1 MAQPEIAAN
10 KTKALRIGQR
20 LMVGAKSFGKGVRNS
35 VDTSQQVITQSARKI
50 KTDQK
55 IINTENKKQQRFEE
69 AVREETERRQKSLTK
84 GAYGIG
90 SPTKKLTEK
99 VVVDPMKAIWNIIA
113 AWAIKNLPTIV
124 DEVRKFVKKLR
135 IVIAAINNAI
145 SATGNLFKGWLSYG
159 QAWLRNMV
167 TFDWGDSTGRLED
180 AQTEIDDSYDEL
192 TASWDTIYNVWGKEE
207 EELDKMLTWLDSGKT
222 VKQAIDAITQ
232 GIPMPQTPA
241 FGNGSRNDGD
251 DSGGGGSGISMS
263 ADEQQLTESL
273 IAGEEGVKTKAY
285 QDSEGIWTIGYGQ
298 TRINGRPVRPGDTI
312 TKAQALSGFRGALAE
327 HQQRAINQLGEERW
341 SQLDAR
347 SRAVLTS
354 ITYNYGSI
362 PSRILPAAKTGSA
375 EDIATAMNSLYGDN
389 DGDLRGR
396 REREQSILR
405 GNLQGDSGNAV
416 RLDKDFMSGGQFAGS
431 GTGPL
436 VMGSG
441 DSGGNQS
448 SSGSI
453 SSSGGTTNTSAM
465 KKGDMVGG
473 FRVSSAFGRRNSP
486 TAGASSNHGG
496 LDVATPQGTYLAFD
510 VDVEIMFAGSAGG
523 YGYVIDAWS
532 ASLGIQFRCA
542 HMSVLMCNP
551 GQKVRAGTAVG
562 RTGGAVGSRGAGTST
577 GPHLHFEVSN
587 QKGSAN
593 YGGSNSASML
603 ARYAK
608 HLILSSSKPQ
618 PQSLRPATVSSSS
631 QQNANQL
638 NSSASS
644 RRTNGRR
651 TDQKIILIKEN
662 TIIK

>member
-1 MAQPEIAAN
+1 MAQPQIAAN

-20 LMVGAKSFGKGVRNS
+20 LMTGAKSFGKGVRNS

-50 KTDQK
+50 KSDQK
-55 IINTENKKQQRFEE
+55 RINTENRKQQRFEE

-84 GAYGIG
+84 GAYGVG
-90 SPTKKLTEK
+90 SAAKKLTEK

-124 DEVRKFVKKLR
+124 DEVRKFVKKVR
-135 IVIAAINNAI
+135 IVIAAINNAFR
-145 SATGNLFKGWLSYG
+145 ATGNLFKGWLSYG
-159 QAWLRNMV
+159 QAWLTNMV

-180 AQTEIDDSYDEL
+180 AQAEIDNSYDEL
-192 TASWDTIYNVWGKEE
+192 DASWNTIYNVWGKEE

-222 VKQAIDAITQ
+222 VKQATDAITQ
-232 GIPMPQTPA
+232 GIPLPQTPA
-241 FGNGSRNDGD
+241 FGDGSRE
-251 DSGGGGSGISMS
+251 GGGGYGGSGIQMS

-273 IAGEEGVKTKAY
+273 IAGEEGVRTKAY

-298 TRINGRPVRPGDTI
+298 TRINGRAVKPSDTI

-362 PSRILPAAKTGSA
+362 PGRVLPAAKTGNA
-375 EDIATAMNSLYGDN
+375 EDIAVAMNSLYGDN
-389 DGDLRGR
+389 RGVLKGR
-396 REREQSILR
+396 RQREQSILR
-405 GNLQGDSGNAV
+405 GGTSSY
-416 RLDKDFMSGGQFAGS
+416 LDKDFMAGGQFAGS

-436 VMGSG
+436 VMG
-441 DSGGNQS
+441 GGNES

-453 SSSGGTTNTSAM
+453 SSSGGTTNTTAM

-473 FRVSSAFGRRNSP
+473 FSVSSAFGRRAAP

-496 LDVATPQGTYLAFD
+496 LDIATPQGTYLAFD

-631 QQNANQL
+631 QQTANQL

>member
-1 MAQPEIAAN
+1 MAQPQIAAN

-50 KTDQK
+50 KSDQK
-55 IINTENKKQQRFEE
+55 RINAENKKQERFED

-84 GAYGIG
+84 GAYGVG
-90 SPTKKLTEK
+90 SAAKKLTEK

-124 DEVRKFVKKLR
+124 DEVRKFVKKVR
-135 IVIAAINNAI
+135 IVIAAINNAFR
-145 SATGNLFKGWLSYG
+145 ATGNLFKGWLSYG
-159 QAWLRNMV
+159 QAWLTNMV

-180 AQTEIDDSYDEL
+180 AQAEIDNSYDEL
-192 TASWDTIYNVWGKEE
+192 DASWNTIYNVWGKEE

-222 VKQAIDAITQ
+222 VKQATDAITQ
-232 GIPMPQTPA
+232 GIPLPQTPA
-241 FGNGSRNDGD
+241 FGDGSRE
-251 DSGGGGSGISMS
+251 GGGGYGGSGIQMS

-273 IAGEEGVKTKAY
+273 IAGEEGVRTKAY
-285 QDSEGIWTIGYGQ
+285 QDTGGVWTIGYGQ
-298 TRINGRPVRPGDTI
+298 TRINGRAVRPGDTI

-362 PSRILPAAKTGSA
+362 PDRVLPAAKTGNA
-375 EDIATAMNSLYGDN
+375 EDIAVAMNSLYGDN
-389 DGDLRGR
+389 KGVLKGR
-396 REREQSILR
+396 RQREQSILR
-405 GNLQGDSGNAV
+405 GGTSSY
-416 RLDKDFMSGGQFAGS
+416 LDKDFMAGGQFAGS

-436 VMGSG
+436 VMG
-441 DSGGNQS
+441 GGNES

-453 SSSGGTTNTSAM
+453 SSSGGTTNTTAL

-473 FRVSSAFGRRNSP
+473 FSVSSAFGLRSAP
-486 TAGASSNHGG
+486 TAGASSDHGG
-496 LDVATPQGTYLAFD
+496 LDIATPQGTYLAFD
-510 VDVEIMFAGSAGG
+510 VDVEIMFAGSSGG

-562 RTGGAVGSRGAGTST
+562 RTGGAAGSRGAGTST

-587 QKGSAN
+587 QKGSSN

-631 QQNANQL
+631 QQTANQL

>member
-1 MAQPEIAAN
+1 MAQPQIAAN

-50 KTDQK
+50 KSDQK
-55 IINTENKKQQRFEE
+55 RINTENRKQQRFEE

-84 GAYGIG
+84 GAYGVG
-90 SPTKKLTEK
+90 SAAKKLTEK

-124 DEVRKFVKKLR
+124 DEVRKFVKKVR
-135 IVIAAINNAI
+135 IVIAAINNAFR
-145 SATGNLFKGWLSYG
+145 ATGNLFKGWLSYG
-159 QAWLRNMV
+159 QAWLTNMV

-180 AQTEIDDSYDEL
+180 AQAEIDNSYDEL
-192 TASWDTIYNVWGKEE
+192 DASWNTIYNVWGKEE

-222 VKQAIDAITQ
+222 VKQATDAITQ
-232 GIPMPQTPA
+232 GIPLPQTPA
-241 FGNGSRNDGD
+241 FGDGSRE
-251 DSGGGGSGISMS
+251 GGGGYGGSGIQMS

-273 IAGEEGVKTKAY
+273 IAGEEGVRTKAY

-298 TRINGRPVRPGDTI
+298 TRINGRAVRPGDTI

-362 PSRILPAAKTGSA
+362 PGRVLPAAKTGNA
-375 EDIATAMNSLYGDN
+375 EDIAVAMNSLYGDN
-389 DGDLRGR
+389 RGVLKGR
-396 REREQSILR
+396 RQREQSILR
-405 GNLQGDSGNAV
+405 GGTSSY
-416 RLDKDFMSGGQFAGS
+416 LDKDFMAGGQFAGS

-436 VMGSG
+436 VMG
-441 DSGGNQS
+441 GGNES

-453 SSSGGTTNTSAM
+453 SSSGGTTNTTAM

-473 FRVSSAFGRRNSP
+473 FSVSSAFGRRAAP

-496 LDVATPQGTYLAFD
+496 LDIATPQGTYLAFD

-631 QQNANQL
+631 QQTANQL

>member
-1 MAQPEIAAN
+1 MAQPQIAAN

-50 KTDQK
+50 KSDQK
-55 IINTENKKQQRFEE
+55 RINAENKKQERFED

-84 GAYGIG
+84 GAYGVG
-90 SPTKKLTEK
+90 SAAKKLTEK
-99 VVVDPMKAIWNIIA
+99 VMVDPMKAIWNIIA
-113 AWAIKNLPTIV
+113 AWAIKNLPIIV
-124 DEVRKFVKKLR
+124 DEVRKFVKKVR
-135 IVIAAINNAI
+135 IVIAAINNAFR
-145 SATGNLFKGWLSYG
+145 ATGNLFKGWLSYG
-159 QAWLRNMV
+159 QAWLTNMV
-167 TFDWGDSTGRLED
+167 TFDWGDSTGRLEE
-180 AQTEIDDSYDEL
+180 AQAEIDNSYDEL
-192 TASWDTIYNVWGKEE
+192 DASWNTIYNVWGKEE

-222 VKQAIDAITQ
+222 VKQATDAITQ
-232 GIPMPQTPA
+232 GIPLPQTPA
-241 FGNGSRNDGD
+241 FGDGSRE
-251 DSGGGGSGISMS
+251 GGGGYGGSGIQMS

-273 IAGEEGVKTKAY
+273 IAGEEGVRTKAY

-298 TRINGRPVRPGDTI
+298 TRINGRAVKPSDTI

-362 PSRILPAAKTGSA
+362 PGRVLPAAKTGNA
-375 EDIATAMNSLYGDN
+375 EDIAVAMNSLYGDN
-389 DGDLRGR
+389 RGVLKGR
-396 REREQSILR
+396 RQREQSILR
-405 GNLQGDSGNAV
+405 GGTSSY
-416 RLDKDFMSGGQFAGS
+416 LDKDFMAGGQFAGS

-436 VMGSG
+436 VMG
-441 DSGGNQS
+441 GGNES
-448 SSGSI
+448 TSGSI
-453 SSSGGTTNTSAM
+453 SSSGGTTNTTAM
-465 KKGDMVGG
+465 KRGDMVGG
-473 FRVSSAFGRRNSP
+473 FTVSSAFGRRAAP

-496 LDVATPQGTYLAFD
+496 LDIATPQGTYLAFD

-631 QQNANQL
+631 QQTANQL

>member
-1 MAQPEIAAN
+1 MAQPQIAAN

-20 LMVGAKSFGKGVRNS
+20 LMTGAKSFGKGVRSS

-50 KTDQK
+50 KADQK
-55 IINTENKKQQRFEE
+55 RINTENKKQQRFEE

-84 GAYGIG
+84 GAYGVG
-90 SPTKKLTEK
+90 GAAKKLTEK
-99 VVVDPMKAIWNIIA
+99 VVVDPMKALWNIIA
-113 AWAIKNLPTIV
+113 AWAIKNLPIIA
-124 DEVRKFVKKLR
+124 DEVRKFVKKVR
-135 IVIAAINNAI
+135 IVIAAINNAFR
-145 SATGNLFKGWLSYG
+145 ATGNLFKGWLSYG

-167 TFDWGDSTGRLED
+167 TFDWGDSKGRLEE
-180 AQTEIDDSYDEL
+180 AQTEIDNSYDEL
-192 TASWDTIYNVWGKEE
+192 NASWDTIYNVWGKEE

-222 VKQAIDAITQ
+222 VKEATDAITQ
-232 GIPMPQTPA
+232 GIPLPQTPA
-241 FGNGSRNDGD
+241 FGDGSRE
-251 DSGGGGSGISMS
+251 GGGGYGGSGTQMS

-273 IAGEEGVKTKAY
+273 IAGEEGVRTKAY

-375 EDIATAMNSLYGDN
+375 EDIAVAMNSLYGDN
-389 DGDLRGR
+389 GGDLKGR
-396 REREQSILR
+396 RQREQSILR
-405 GNLQGDSGNAV
+405 GGTSN
-416 RLDKDFMSGGQFAGS
+416 RLDKDFMAGGQFAGS

-441 DSGGNQS
+441 NES

-453 SSSGGTTNTSAM
+453 SPSGSTTNTTAM
-465 KKGDMVGG
+465 RKGDMVGG
-473 FRVSSAFGRRNSP
+473 FEVSSAFGRRSAP
-486 TAGASSNHGG
+486 TAGASTNHGG

-551 GQKVRAGTAVG
+551 GQRVRAGTAVG

-631 QQNANQL
+631 QQNANEL
-638 NSSASS
+638 SSSASS

-651 TDQKIILIKEN
+651 TDQKIILIREN
-662 TIIK
+662 TIVK

>member
-1 MAQPEIAAN
+1 MAQPQIAAN

-50 KTDQK
+50 KSDQK
-55 IINTENKKQQRFEE
+55 RINAENKKQERFED

-84 GAYGIG
+84 GAYGVG
-90 SPTKKLTEK
+90 SAAKKLTEK

-124 DEVRKFVKKLR
+124 DEVRKFVKKVR
-135 IVIAAINNAI
+135 IVIAAINNAFR
-145 SATGNLFKGWLSYG
+145 ATGNLFKGWLSYG
-159 QAWLRNMV
+159 QAWLTNMV

-180 AQTEIDDSYDEL
+180 AQAEIDNSYDEL
-192 TASWDTIYNVWGKEE
+192 DASWNTIYNVWGKEE

-222 VKQAIDAITQ
+222 VKQATDAITQ
-232 GIPMPQTPA
+232 GIPLPQTPA
-241 FGNGSRNDGD
+241 FGDGSRE
-251 DSGGGGSGISMS
+251 GGGGYGGSGIQMS

-273 IAGEEGVKTKAY
+273 IAGEEGVRTKAY

-298 TRINGRPVRPGDTI
+298 TRINGRAVKPSDTI

-362 PSRILPAAKTGSA
+362 PGRVLPAAKTGNA
-375 EDIATAMNSLYGDN
+375 EDIAVAMNSLYGDN
-389 DGDLRGR
+389 RGVLKGR
-396 REREQSILR
+396 RQREQSILR
-405 GNLQGDSGNAV
+405 GGTSSY
-416 RLDKDFMSGGQFAGS
+416 LDKDFMAGGQFAGS

-436 VMGSG
+436 VMG
-441 DSGGNQS
+441 GGNES
-448 SSGSI
+448 TSGSI
-453 SSSGGTTNTSAM
+453 SSSGGTTNTTAM
-465 KKGDMVGG
+465 KRGDMVGG
-473 FRVSSAFGRRNSP
+473 FTVSSAFGRRAAP

-496 LDVATPQGTYLAFD
+496 LDIATPQGTYLAFD

-631 QQNANQL
+631 QQTANQL

>member
-1 MAQPEIAAN
+1 MAQPQIAAN

-20 LMVGAKSFGKGVRNS
+20 LMTGAKSFGKGVRNS

-50 KTDQK
+50 KSDQK
-55 IINTENKKQQRFEE
+55 RINTENRKQQRFEE

-84 GAYGIG
+84 GAYDVG
-90 SPTKKLTEK
+90 SAAKKLTEK

-124 DEVRKFVKKLR
+124 DEVRKFVKKVR
-135 IVIAAINNAI
+135 IVIAAINNAFR
-145 SATGNLFKGWLSYG
+145 ATGNLFKGWLSYG
-159 QAWLRNMV
+159 QAWLTNMV

-180 AQTEIDDSYDEL
+180 AQAEIDNSYDEL
-192 TASWDTIYNVWGKEE
+192 DASWNTIYNVWGKEE

-222 VKQAIDAITQ
+222 VKQATDAITQ
-232 GIPMPQTPA
+232 GIPLPQTPA
-241 FGNGSRNDGD
+241 FGDGSRE
-251 DSGGGGSGISMS
+251 GGGGYGGSGIQMS

-273 IAGEEGVKTKAY
+273 IAGEEGVRTKAY

-298 TRINGRPVRPGDTI
+298 TRINGRAVKPSDTI

-362 PSRILPAAKTGSA
+362 PGRVLPAAKTGNA
-375 EDIATAMNSLYGDN
+375 EDIAVAMNSLYGDN
-389 DGDLRGR
+389 RGVLKGR
-396 REREQSILR
+396 RQREQSILR
-405 GNLQGDSGNAV
+405 GGTSSY
-416 RLDKDFMSGGQFAGS
+416 LDKDFMAGGQFAGS

-436 VMGSG
+436 VMG
-441 DSGGNQS
+441 GGNES
-448 SSGSI
+448 TSGSI
-453 SSSGGTTNTSAM
+453 SSSGGTTNTTAM
-465 KKGDMVGG
+465 KRGDMVGG
-473 FRVSSAFGRRNSP
+473 FTVSSAFGRRAAP

-496 LDVATPQGTYLAFD
+496 LDIATPQGTYLAFD

-631 QQNANQL
+631 QQTANQL

>member
-1 MAQPEIAAN
+1 MAQPQIAAN

-20 LMVGAKSFGKGVRNS
+20 LMTGAKSFGKGVRNS

-50 KTDQK
+50 KSDQK
-55 IINTENKKQQRFEE
+55 RINTENRKQQRFEE

-84 GAYGIG
+84 GAYGVG
-90 SPTKKLTEK
+90 SAAKKLTEK

-124 DEVRKFVKKLR
+124 DEVRKFVKKVR
-135 IVIAAINNAI
+135 IVIAAINNAFR
-145 SATGNLFKGWLSYG
+145 ATGNLFKGWLSYG
-159 QAWLRNMV
+159 QAWLTNMV

-180 AQTEIDDSYDEL
+180 AQAEIDNSYDEL
-192 TASWDTIYNVWGKEE
+192 DASWNTIYNVWGKEE

-222 VKQAIDAITQ
+222 VKQATDAITQ
-232 GIPMPQTPA
+232 GIPLPQTPA
-241 FGNGSRNDGD
+241 FGDGSRE
-251 DSGGGGSGISMS
+251 GGGGYGGSGIQMS

-273 IAGEEGVKTKAY
+273 IAGEEGVRTKAY

-298 TRINGRPVRPGDTI
+298 TRINGRAVKPSDTI

-362 PSRILPAAKTGSA
+362 PGRVLPAAKTGNA
-375 EDIATAMNSLYGDN
+375 EDIAVAMNSLYGDN
-389 DGDLRGR
+389 RGVLKGR
-396 REREQSILR
+396 RQREQSILR
-405 GNLQGDSGNAV
+405 GGTSSY
-416 RLDKDFMSGGQFAGS
+416 LDKDFMAGGQFAGS

-436 VMGSG
+436 VMG
-441 DSGGNQS
+441 GGNES
-448 SSGSI
+448 TSGSI
-453 SSSGGTTNTSAM
+453 SSSGGTTNTTAM
-465 KKGDMVGG
+465 KRGDMVGG
-473 FRVSSAFGRRNSP
+473 FTVSSAFGRRAAP

-496 LDVATPQGTYLAFD
+496 LDIATPQGTYLAFD

-631 QQNANQL
+631 QQTANQL

>member
-1 MAQPEIAAN
+1 MAQPQIAAN

-50 KTDQK
+50 KSDQK
-55 IINTENKKQQRFEE
+55 RINTENRKQQRFEE

-84 GAYGIG
+84 GAYGVG
-90 SPTKKLTEK
+90 SAAKKLTEK
-99 VVVDPMKAIWNIIA
+99 VMVDPMKAIWNIIA
-113 AWAIKNLPTIV
+113 AWAIKNLPIIV
-124 DEVRKFVKKLR
+124 DEVRKFVKKVR
-135 IVIAAINNAI
+135 IVIAAINNAFR
-145 SATGNLFKGWLSYG
+145 ATGNLFKGWLSYG
-159 QAWLRNMV
+159 QAWLTNMV
-167 TFDWGDSTGRLED
+167 TFDWGDSTGRLEE
-180 AQTEIDDSYDEL
+180 AQAEIDNSYDEL
-192 TASWDTIYNVWGKEE
+192 DASWNTIYNVWGKEE

-222 VKQAIDAITQ
+222 IKQATDAITQ
-232 GIPMPQTPA
+232 GIPLPQTPA
-241 FGNGSRNDGD
+241 FGDGSRE
-251 DSGGGGSGISMS
+251 GGGGYGGSGIQMS

-273 IAGEEGVKTKAY
+273 IAGEEGVRTKAY

-298 TRINGRPVRPGDTI
+298 TRINGRAVRPGDTI

-362 PSRILPAAKTGSA
+362 PGRVLPAAKTGNA
-375 EDIATAMNSLYGDN
+375 EDIAVAMNSLYGDN
-389 DGDLRGR
+389 RGVLKGR
-396 REREQSILR
+396 RQREQSILR
-405 GNLQGDSGNAV
+405 GGTSSY
-416 RLDKDFMSGGQFAGS
+416 LDKDFMAGGQFAGS

-436 VMGSG
+436 VMG
-441 DSGGNQS
+441 GGNES

-453 SSSGGTTNTSAM
+453 SSSGGTTNTTAM

-473 FRVSSAFGRRNSP
+473 FSVSSAFGRRAAP

-496 LDVATPQGTYLAFD
+496 LDIATPQGTYLAFD

-631 QQNANQL
+631 QQTANQL

>member
-1 MAQPEIAAN
+1 MAQPQIAAN

-50 KTDQK
+50 KSDQK
-55 IINTENKKQQRFEE
+55 RINAENKKQERFED

-84 GAYGIG
+84 GAYGVG
-90 SPTKKLTEK
+90 SAAKKLTEK
-99 VVVDPMKAIWNIIA
+99 VMVDPMKAIWNIIA
-113 AWAIKNLPTIV
+113 AWAIKNLPIIV
-124 DEVRKFVKKLR
+124 DEVRKFVKKVR
-135 IVIAAINNAI
+135 IVIAAINNAFR
-145 SATGNLFKGWLSYG
+145 ATGNLFKGWLSYG
-159 QAWLRNMV
+159 QAWLTNMV
-167 TFDWGDSTGRLED
+167 TFDWGDSTGRLEE
-180 AQTEIDDSYDEL
+180 AQAEIDNSYDEL
-192 TASWDTIYNVWGKEE
+192 DASWNTIYNVWGKEE

-222 VKQAIDAITQ
+222 IKQATDAITQ
-232 GIPMPQTPA
+232 GIPLPQTPA
-241 FGNGSRNDGD
+241 FGDGSRE
-251 DSGGGGSGISMS
+251 GGGGYGGSGIQMS

-273 IAGEEGVKTKAY
+273 IAGEEGVRTKAY
-285 QDSEGIWTIGYGQ
+285 QDTEGIWTIGYGQ
-298 TRINGRPVRPGDTI
+298 TRINGRAVRPGDTI
-312 TKAQALSGFRGALAE
+312 TKAQALGGFRGALAE

-362 PSRILPAAKTGSA
+362 PGRVLPAAKTGNA
-375 EDIATAMNSLYGDN
+375 EDIAVAMNSLYGDN
-389 DGDLRGR
+389 RGVLKGR
-396 REREQSILR
+396 RQREQSILR
-405 GNLQGDSGNAV
+405 GGTSSY
-416 RLDKDFMSGGQFAGS
+416 LDKDFMAGGQFAGS

-436 VMGSG
+436 VMG
-441 DSGGNQS
+441 GGNES
-448 SSGSI
+448 TSGSI
-453 SSSGGTTNTSAM
+453 SSSGGTTNTTAM
-465 KKGDMVGG
+465 KRGDMVGG
-473 FRVSSAFGRRNSP
+473 FTVSSAFGRRAAP

-496 LDVATPQGTYLAFD
+496 LDIATPQGTYLAFD

-631 QQNANQL
+631 QQTANQL

>member
-1 MAQPEIAAN
+1 MAQPQITGN

-20 LMVGAKSFGKGVRNS
+20 LMVGAKSFGKGIRNS
-35 VDTSQQVITQSARKI
+35 VDTSQQVITRSASKI
-50 KTDQK
+50 KADQK
-55 IINTENKKQQRFEE
+55 KINTENKKQARFED
-69 AVREETERRQKSLTK
+69 AVREETARRQKGMFSGGYKL
-84 GAYGIG
+84 ADN
-90 SPTKKLTEK
+90 SKKLVEK
-99 VVVDPMKAIWNIIA
+99 VLVDPMAAFWKIVA
-113 AWAIKNLPTIV
+113 AWAIENLPTII
-124 DEVRKFVKKLR
+124 EELRKFVKKVR
-135 IVIAAINNAI
+135 IVVASINNALR
-145 SATGNLFKGWLSYG
+145 ATGRLFKGLVATG

-167 TFDWGDSTGRLED
+167 TFDWGDSTGRLER
-180 AQTEIDDSYDEL
+180 AQDEVDDSYDEL
-192 TASWDTIYNVWGKEE
+192 NASWETIYNVWGKEE
-207 EELDKMLTWLDSGKT
+207 EELDKMLAWLDSGKT
-222 VKQAIDAITQ
+222 VKEAADAIIQ
-232 GIPMPQTPA
+232 GLPVPQTPMV
-241 FGNGSRNDGD
+241 GSGADN
-251 DSGGGGSGISMS
+251 SGGGGSGISMS

-273 IAGEEGVKTKAY
+273 IAAEEGVKTKAY

-298 TRINGRPVRPGDTI
+298 TRINGRPVRPGDTL
-312 TKAQALSGFRGALAE
+312 TKAQALTGFRGALAE
-327 HQQRAINQLGEERW
+327 HQQRAINQLGEDRW
-341 SQLDAR
+341 TELDPR

-362 PSRILPAAKTGSA
+362 PDRILSAAKTGSA
-375 EDIATAMNSLYGDN
+375 EDIAVAMNSLYGDN
-389 DGDLRGR
+389 RGILKGR
-396 REREQSILR
+396 RMREQSILR
-405 GNLQGDSGNAV
+405 GNLQGDPGNAV

-473 FRVSSAFGRRNSP
+473 FRVSSAFGRRNAP

-562 RTGGAVGSRGAGTST
+562 RTGGAAGSRGAGTST